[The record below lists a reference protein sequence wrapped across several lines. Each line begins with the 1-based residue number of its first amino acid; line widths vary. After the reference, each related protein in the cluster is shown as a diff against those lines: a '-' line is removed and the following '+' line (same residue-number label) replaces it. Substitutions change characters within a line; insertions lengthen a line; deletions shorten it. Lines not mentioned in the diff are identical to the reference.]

1 LPLQQTQ
8 SKQISYSIDVNAQA
22 MALNIRILQSNY
34 YFDYQF
40 GDVAF
45 KSLQLGLPG
54 RHNIENAVAA
64 ITAGLQYG
72 LNEQHIREAL
82 QSYKGVKRRFEK
94 IVANSKVQ
102 FIDDY
107 AHHPE
112 ELRATILSAKELNP
126 DKNTTVVFQPHLFSR
141 TRDFANAFSDVLS
154 LADQVILLPIY
165 PARELPISG
174 VTSQILA
181 DKITTEVTL
190 CNKDALIDVLKTMHI
205 EGVVNLRCWR
215 Y

>member
-1 LPLQQTQ
+1 MVLIAGSTTGL
-8 SKQISYSIDVNAQA
+8 
-22 MALNIRILQSNY
+22 RI
-34 YFDYQF
+34 
-40 GDVAF
+40 
-45 KSLQLGLPG
+45 
-54 RHNIENAVAA
+54 
-64 ITAGLQYG
+64 
-72 LNEQHIREAL
+72 
-82 QSYKGVKRRFEK
+82 
-94 IVANSKVQ
+94 NSVDLC
-102 FIDDY
+102 IDDY

-205 EGVVNLRCWR
+205 EVLLTLGAGDIDQLVNPISDFLIQR
-215 Y
+215 YG